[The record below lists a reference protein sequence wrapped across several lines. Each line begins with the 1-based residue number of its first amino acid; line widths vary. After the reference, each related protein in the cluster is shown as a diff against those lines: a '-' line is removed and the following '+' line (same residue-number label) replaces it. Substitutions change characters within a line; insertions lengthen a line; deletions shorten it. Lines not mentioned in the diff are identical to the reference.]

1 MLISTT
7 DKISL
12 KADLIEKILDSNLDL
27 NKLSEKTLR
36 ALFNND
42 VNVSINTD
50 ILTLMKSTIKGDIY
64 VNLDIKDLFRLK
76 LRRRLK
82 KLNKI

>member
-7 DKISL
+7 DKINL
-12 KADLIEKILDSNLDL
+12 KKDLIEKIIDSNLDL
-27 NKLSEKTLR
+27 NKLSERTLR
-36 ALFNND
+36 VLFNND
-42 VNVSINTD
+42 VNVSINTN

-64 VNLDIKDLFRLK
+64 VNLDIKDLYKLK
-76 LRRRLK
+76 LKRRLK